1 MIRRSALIASAVAVL
16 VVAGC
21 SGDDD
26 DATNPN
32 PTPSP
37 TPTASATPTYA
48 AFPLSTATE
57 LFSVSAGLSYS
68 GDPAAGPVTLG
79 TAATDGF
86 SNRVRFALQA
96 TANNTQ
102 TSEVVVL
109 EADQQARFTGADL
122 LTAPVPGVTEYVYRE
137 STAPTT
143 PGAFTL
149 LELLNNTIPPATT
162 GGASVVTND
171 PLLGALTRST
181 YAAWWRGDSTAGTKR
196 ITYATM
202 GFPTVVTDMPAASA
216 GTVSYTVRVV
226 GRSVISPGA
235 GASPVDRLSGTATLA
250 INYAT
255 GLVNMSMTLNRGTT
269 PYGTF
274 TGTGAIAAGNNQFT
288 GSFGTGSTAGGT
300 FQGVAYGSQAAEIGI
315 TFAITG
321 PVTEGDSRA
330 VGVVIGRKT

>member
-21 SGDDD
+21 SGNDD
-26 DATNPN
+26 DA
-32 PTPSP
+32 SP
-37 TPTASATPTYA
+37 TPTPTPTPTPSSSATPTYT
-48 AFPLSTATE
+48 AFPLTAAGE
-57 LFSVSAGLSYS
+57 LLSVSASTSYT
-68 GDPAAGPVTLG
+68 GDAAAGPVTLG

-86 SNRVRFALQA
+86 SNRVRFALQN
-96 TANNTQ
+96 TANTTQ
-102 TSEVVVL
+102 TTETVVL
-109 EADQQARFTGADL
+109 EAGAESRFTGADL
-122 LTAPVPGVTEYVYRE
+122 LTAPTPAVTEYVYRE

-143 PGAFTL
+143 PGAFTQ

-171 PLLGALTRST
+171 PLLGTLTRST
-181 YAAWWRGDSTAGTKR
+181 YAAWWRGESTAGTKR

-202 GFPTVVTDMPAASA
+202 GYPTLPSDMPKT
-216 GTVSYTVRVV
+216 GTVSYTVAVV
-226 GRSVISPGA
+226 GRSVISPAA
-235 GASPVDRLSGTATLA
+235 GASAVDRLSGTATLS

-255 GLVNMSMTLNRGTT
+255 GLVTLNMTLNRGGTA
-269 PYGTF
+269 YGTF

-321 PVTEGDSRA
+321 AVTAGDSRA
-330 VGVVIGRKT
+330 VGVVIGKKS